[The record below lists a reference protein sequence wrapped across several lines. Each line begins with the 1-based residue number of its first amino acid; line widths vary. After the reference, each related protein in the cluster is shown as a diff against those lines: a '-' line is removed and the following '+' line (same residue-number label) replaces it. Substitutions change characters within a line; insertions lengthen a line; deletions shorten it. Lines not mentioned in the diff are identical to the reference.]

1 MTKIAL
7 FDKTSPGPASSH
19 RFAFAS
25 CLLACALLLAGCG
38 PKPALRIGFLG
49 GLSDRGA
56 ELGEAGRNGVML
68 AIEERN
74 HAGGIAGRPIELIVE
89 DDGQN
94 PQRATAAMRRLTEAR
109 VEAVIGPFTSAMAMA
124 VVPIANE
131 ARLLTVSPTVTSG
144 DFVGR
149 DDHFVRVNRTTRDN
163 ATDYAAILSARG
175 QSRLAVAY
183 DLRNRSFT
191 ESWLAE
197 FRSAITAKGG
207 AVVAAVPFESGS
219 DVAFA
224 DIVGRLVAARPN
236 GLVFIAQAVDV
247 ARLAQQAARQ
257 APGLPMSAAEWAAG
271 EALLELGGRAVEG
284 LLIAQAYN
292 RDDPNP
298 RFRAFMAS
306 YAARFGR
313 DPGYAAINAYDA
325 ALVLFEGLAQRRGD
339 EPLRETV
346 LRVSRFDGLQQTMT
360 FDRFGDT
367 GRKVYF
373 TEVRQG
379 RFALAK

>member
-1 MTKIAL
+1 MTKPARI
-7 FDKTSPGPASSH
+7 DKTRPPASSA
-19 RFAFAS
+19 RRRTLAL
-25 CLLACALLLAGCG
+25 CLVAGTTALPGCG

-68 AIEERN
+68 AVEERN
-74 HAGGIAGRPIELIVE
+74 QAGGIGGRTVELVVE

-94 PQRATAAMRRLTEAR
+94 PQQAAGAMRRLTQAH
-109 VEAVIGPFTSAMAMA
+109 VLAVIGPFTSAMAAA

-163 ATDYAAILSARG
+163 AVDYAAILAARG
-175 QSRLAVAY
+175 QTRLAVAY

-191 ESWLAE
+191 ESWLNE
-197 FRSAITAKGG
+197 FRTAIAAKGG
-207 AVVAAVPFESGS
+207 SVATAVAFESGA

-224 DIVGRLVAARPN
+224 DIVGRLAASRPN

-247 ARLAQQAARQ
+247 ARLAQQAARL

-292 RDDPNP
+292 REDPNP
-298 RFRAFMAS
+298 RFRAFMAA

-325 ALVLFEGLAQRRGD
+325 AIVLFESLAQRRGE
-339 EPLRETV
+339 EPLKETV
-346 LRVSRFDGLQQTMT
+346 LRISRFDGLQQTMT
-360 FDRFGDT
+360 FDQFGDT
-367 GRKVYF
+367 GRRVYF

-379 RFALAK
+379 RYALVK